1 MDSEDAPPPNEDS
14 SIEAAASA
22 FGDWLQAEMN
32 NRNWS
37 IQDLATR
44 SGITYAGIWN
54 IVRGNTVAP
63 REETRRRLTAALG
76 VTVPVEVQ
84 EAAVAEAREI
94 PGYEW
99 VDFTPSDLETV
110 PDQPGVYVFY
120 DITGRPV
127 YVGKSSKNVR
137 TRVGDHSTRFW
148 FKKPLVV
155 RGAFLSVSDPQ
166 MCSTLEMVLI
176 KFLGKHALLNE
187 KGVVRDLDE

>member
-1 MDSEDAPPPNEDS
+1 MNDDDSPPVEDGAPDETAKPS
-14 SIEAAASA
+14 
-22 FGDWLQAEMN
+22 FGDWLVGEMA
-32 NRNWS
+32 NRAVS
-37 IQDLATR
+37 IQDLATS
-44 SGITYAGIWN
+44 SGITYTGIWN
-54 IVRGNTVAP
+54 IVKGNTLAP
-63 REETRRRLTAALG
+63 REATRRKLVAALG
-76 VTVPVEVQ
+76 VTVPEEVQ
-84 EAAVAEAREI
+84 EAAAAEAQQI

-127 YVGKSSKNVR
+127 YVGKSSKNIR
-137 TRVGDHSTRFW
+137 TRVADHSTRFW

-155 RGAFLSVSDPQ
+155 RGAFLAVNDAT
-166 MCSTLEMVLI
+166 MCGTLEMVLI